1 MGGLFQL
8 KELSRPHLVLAHTG
22 HVDRLGTGNLR
33 KLRDHLLGSHE
44 TVARLTPAKRIL
56 LTQTVEVTP
65 PSRKVRAPQAL
76 VGLGKGSIQG
86 SQGGLQIRNHGHVCV
101 AILRHLCQINI
112 DVHDACARREGV
124 QLPGHA
130 VIKARTQSHN
140 QVRALQCTNRWNRT
154 VHSRHLEVVRVRV
167 RESSACGK
175 RCDDCCVGQ
184 FHQRAQFFFG
194 AGPNE
199 ATANVEHGSLG
210 SRNFLGGASNLAWN
224 GLECGLIA
232 GKLQL
237 NRPVVFKFFNL
248 SRTGNVHQDRTG
260 STGRGDMEGFSQTL
274 RDLSRAGDQEGMLCQ
289 GHRCPNDVS
298 FLECISSDQRCA
310 DLARDHNNRD
320 RIDIRVCDCCQSIR
334 CTRTRGHDGNADL
347 SACQRITL
355 RGMSCALLVAN
366 QDVVQ

>member
-1 MGGLFQL
+1 M
-8 KELSRPHLVLAHTG
+8 LAHTG
-22 HVDRLGTGNLR
+22 HIDCIGTSNLR

-44 TVARLTPAKRIL
+44 TVGRLAPPQRIL
-56 LTQTVEVTP
+56 LTQTVKVTP
-65 PSRKVRAPQAL
+65 PSRQVRAPQAL
-76 VGLGKGSIQG
+76 IGLGKSSIQG

-101 AILRHLCQINI
+101 AVLRHLGQIDI
-112 DVHDACARREGV
+112 DVHNPRARREGV
-124 QLPGHA
+124 QLAGHA
-130 VIKARTQSHN
+130 VIKARAQSHN
-140 QVRALQCTNRWNRT
+140 QVCTLQCANRGNGT

-167 RESSACGK
+167 REGSTRGK
-175 RCDDCCVGQ
+175 RCHDGRVGQ

-199 ATANVEHGSLG
+199 ATADVEHRSLG
-210 SRNFLGGASNLAWN
+210 SCNFLGGASNLARN
-224 GLECGLIA
+224 GLECGLVA

-237 NRPVVFKFFNL
+237 NRPLVFKFFNL
-248 SRTGNVHQDRTG
+248 SRTGDVHEDRTG
-260 STGRGDMEGFSQTL
+260 ATGRGDMEGFSQTL
-274 RDLSRAGDQEGMLCQ
+274 RDLGRASDQEGMLCQ

-298 FLECISSDQRCA
+298 FLECISSDQQCA

-347 SACQRITL
+347 STCQRITL
-355 RGMSCALLVAN
+355 RGMSCALFMAN